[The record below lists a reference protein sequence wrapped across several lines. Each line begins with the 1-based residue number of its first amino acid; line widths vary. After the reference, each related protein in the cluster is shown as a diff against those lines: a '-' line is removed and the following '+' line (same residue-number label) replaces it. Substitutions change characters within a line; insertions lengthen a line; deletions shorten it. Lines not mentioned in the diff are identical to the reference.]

1 MPSDLLCFSCLTV
14 VICATLTSW
23 KVFSNVLS
31 LVCFM
36 MKERWSIGCMSRLI
50 LLNNLLPMQL
60 LAPRCKVCLLN
71 TTLVPTIFCACV
83 HQSCAKLILGIPANP
98 KRDHHWVKAKSSKS
112 VFCQHI
118 FNSMPKFFAHHQM
131 DLAQRDGKKML
142 LAMITAV
149 SRILCLD
156 FDFPEN
162 YTHINQVSNIVCTF
176 PNQSRHVC
184 VH

>member
-1 MPSDLLCFSCLTV
+1 M
-14 VICATLTSW
+14 
-23 KVFSNVLS
+23 
-31 LVCFM
+31 
-36 MKERWSIGCMSRLI
+36 R
-50 LLNNLLPMQL
+50 L
-60 LAPRCKVCLLN
+60 LAPPCKVYLLN
-71 TTLVPTIFCACV
+71 TTFVPTDFCACV

-118 FNSMPKFFAHHQM
+118 FNSMPKFFAHHQL

-162 YTHINQVSNIVCTF
+162 YTHINQVLFAQFQT
-176 PNQSRHVC
+176 NQYTQFV
-184 VH
+184 V

>member
-1 MPSDLLCFSCLTV
+1 MPLQQAWKSVWMSCVSFTLWWGRGRVLDVWAPVDLTEQSASNA
-14 VICATLTSW
+14 ATGST
-23 KVFSNVLS
+23 
-31 LVCFM
+31 M
-36 MKERWSIGCMSRLI
+36 QGHTT
-50 LLNNLLPMQL
+50 LLPS
-60 LAPRCKVCLLN
+60 N
-71 TTLVPTIFCACV
+71 YCACV
-83 HQSCAKLILGIPANP
+83 HLACAKLILGIPANP

-118 FNSMPKFFAHHQM
+118 FNSTPKFFAHHQM
-131 DLAQRDGKKML
+131 DLAQFDGKKML
-142 LAMITAV
+142 LVMITAV